1 VNKREKSRVRDLA
14 VTIPQLPFAVV
25 AGRNIPCSEIG
36 GDFFSVT
43 TIDEGVVVAIAD
55 VCGKAFQRPS
65 WRRAIG

>member
-43 TIDEGVVVAIAD
+43 TIDERG
-55 VCGKAFQRPS
+55 R
-65 WRRAIG
+65 